1 MSNTRETFS
10 KLNKDCLSCIH
21 GGYTLTVSKK
31 GITVSGVLIEDPQ
44 KTVTKD
50 FTDIFDAVVWA
61 RNNLLPDD
69 YIDQTA
75 FLEEFKN
82 LE

>member
-1 MSNTRETFS
+1 MFIWHPWRIYAKS
-10 KLNKDCLSCIH
+10 
-21 GGYTLTVSKK
+21 YKK
-31 GITVSGVLIEDPQ
+31 GVVVSGKLIENPN
-44 KTVTKD
+44 KTETKE

-61 RNNLLPDD
+61 RNNLLPDGD
-69 YIDQTA
+69 IDPQTA